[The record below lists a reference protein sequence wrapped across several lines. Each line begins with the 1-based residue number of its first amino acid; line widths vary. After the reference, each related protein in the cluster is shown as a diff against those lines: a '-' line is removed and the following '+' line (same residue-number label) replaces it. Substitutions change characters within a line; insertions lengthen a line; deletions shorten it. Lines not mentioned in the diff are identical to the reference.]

1 MVYLV
6 RIIQQSSQTIQGHC
20 LSSSNALYMS
30 CINGRCAC
38 EQADLRVLGGTAR
51 CAGGD
56 VTSIAFLIFL
66 NSEIKM
72 MIPVRIMLSR
82 RKSMSTGA
90 TTTEHILELACWLKR
105 IIKYHEYIDMIRH
118 IYIYIL

>member
-56 VTSIAFLIFL
+56 VTSIAFL
-66 NSEIKM
+66 
-72 MIPVRIMLSR
+72 
-82 RKSMSTGA
+82 KSMSTGA
-90 TTTEHILELACWLKR
+90 TTTEHILGALDCW
-105 IIKYHEYIDMIRH
+105 
-118 IYIYIL
+118 